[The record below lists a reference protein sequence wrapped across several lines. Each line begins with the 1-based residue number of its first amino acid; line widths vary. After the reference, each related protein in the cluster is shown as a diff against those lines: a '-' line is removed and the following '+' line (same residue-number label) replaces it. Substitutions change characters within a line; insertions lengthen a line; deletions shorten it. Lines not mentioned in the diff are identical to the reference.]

1 MRKSYFITALA
12 VCLALVT
19 AQAQETVVKRTT
31 ARKAAKMALSER
43 FVRVAKARGGEGTVV
58 QKAATLPITPDWECK
73 FDKEA
78 DFNQFTVIDG
88 NGDRFPSSYFDW
100 GTWNYL
106 YKAGDSPYGSD
117 YPDHCAG
124 YTSDEDHDADDWL
137 ITPALALKAGNTYK
151 VTYKVRAHRSS
162 MPERLEVK
170 YGTAATAAGMTQTL
184 MAKTDIANAEY
195 VEYSQELT
203 PVADGTYYIG
213 FHAVSDADNMILYL
227 DDVSVKKSAGAF
239 KGWECNFDKEA
250 DFNQFTVVD
259 SNGDRAQSSYLDW
272 GVWNY
277 LFKSGDSPYG
287 PDFPDHCAGYGC
299 DEDHDADDWLITP
312 VLKLTGGDTYIVKYK
327 VRAHWARTPERLEV
341 KYGTAATAAGMTQTL
356 MARTDISNTEYQ
368 EYTQTM
374 TPAADGDYYI
384 GFHAVSDA
392 DNMILYLDD
401 ISVKKLG
408 ALPPAAVT
416 EAVLTPDATGA
427 VKATLSFK
435 APDKATD
442 GSALTKLSGV
452 KVMEDDAEL
461 ADITSVQVGKTATYT
476 IENAG
481 TKPANHTYTL
491 IPYNADGNGE
501 KTVVSGWIGLD
512 GPTAPAGVTAEPV
525 GKNLKVAWEASKA
538 EHGGVFFADKVKYN
552 LYEMKDAATAS
563 RMVATTTG
571 ATEVP
576 VAVDANSGDQQLLQL
591 AVSASNATGVSDYSF
606 AAPLVVGAP
615 YTLPLKETFAKAGN
629 AYGFWAAEGDGWG
642 YQNQYAGVSYS
653 TDEDANGD
661 GGCADI
667 KTYYQDVV
675 ALVSGKIALGSAEKP
690 MFMYSQKT
698 DSKEGS
704 VRPLV
709 IKADGTREYLAT
721 ESLDGYADAS
731 KWVSRSYDLS
741 AYKGQK
747 WIRVGVAF
755 DQSKR
760 SYRNQH
766 LYIDNF
772 VVADETPKS
781 ITVSVSAPA
790 KMRKG
795 KAGTVKVAVT
805 NYGNAIGAYTL
816 TLTAGDT
823 EVKSVGG
830 ESLALMQ
837 TATYDIA
844 YTPSVLVKGNAVT
857 LTATLKAGEGKD
869 AVTAD
874 GSVELTAVDAHQPA
888 PTGLKALVDAQGKVS
903 LSWTAVAK
911 VDRMTDDFEDYN
923 SWSVDNAGD
932 WSFHDGDKGVTYG
945 YFDDQ
950 GLYYENEKTPFA
962 YIVWTPANYGGE
974 DITVANPTA
983 KPYSGSNAM
992 ASVYSYNRKATGEL
1006 TPLAADNWMISPE
1019 LTGKAQTV
1027 MFRVNNIS
1035 ASKPETYQV
1044 LYSTTTAAHD
1054 QFQLVAERTVSNSKW
1069 DEVSFELPEGA
1080 RYFAIRHNTK
1090 LEVSPSGIGYS
1101 SAPYLFLVD
1110 DATFASKGC
1119 TFVEYVIYRDG
1130 KPLATATA
1138 TASEDR
1144 EAQCDGADH
1153 VYQVTARYGD
1163 GSESAPVEAV
1173 VSMPTGID
1181 VIETTV
1187 DAPQSVYSLDGVKQ
1201 DANARLQRGVY
1212 IKNGKKV
1219 VVR

>member
-1 MRKSYFITALA
+1 M
-12 VCLALVT
+12 
-19 AQAQETVVKRTT
+19 
-31 ARKAAKMALSER
+31 
-43 FVRVAKARGGEGTVV
+43 
-58 QKAATLPITPDWECK
+58 
-73 FDKEA
+73 
-78 DFNQFTVIDG
+78 
-88 NGDRFPSSYFDW
+88 
-100 GTWNYL
+100 
-106 YKAGDSPYGSD
+106 
-117 YPDHCAG
+117 
-124 YTSDEDHDADDWL
+124 
-137 ITPALALKAGNTYK
+137 
-151 VTYKVRAHRSS
+151 
-162 MPERLEVK
+162 
-170 YGTAATAAGMTQTL
+170 
-184 MAKTDIANAEY
+184 
-195 VEYSQELT
+195 
-203 PVADGTYYIG
+203 
-213 FHAVSDADNMILYL
+213 
-227 DDVSVKKSAGAF
+227 
-239 KGWECNFDKEA
+239 
-250 DFNQFTVVD
+250 
-259 SNGDRAQSSYLDW
+259 
-272 GVWNY
+272 
-277 LFKSGDSPYG
+277 
-287 PDFPDHCAGYGC
+287 
-299 DEDHDADDWLITP
+299 
-312 VLKLTGGDTYIVKYK
+312 
-327 VRAHWARTPERLEV
+327 
-341 KYGTAATAAGMTQTL
+341 
-356 MARTDISNTEYQ
+356 
-368 EYTQTM
+368 
-374 TPAADGDYYI
+374 
-384 GFHAVSDA
+384 
-392 DNMILYLDD
+392 
-401 ISVKKLG
+401 
-408 ALPPAAVT
+408 
-416 EAVLTPDATGA
+416 
-427 VKATLSFK
+427 
-435 APDKATD
+435 
-442 GSALTKLSGV
+442 
-452 KVMEDDAEL
+452 
-461 ADITSVQVGKTATYT
+461 
-476 IENAG
+476 
-481 TKPANHTYTL
+481 
-491 IPYNADGNGE
+491 
-501 KTVVSGWIGLD
+501 
-512 GPTAPAGVTAEPV
+512 
-525 GKNLKVAWEASKA
+525 
-538 EHGGVFFADKVKYN
+538 
-552 LYEMKDAATAS
+552 
-563 RMVATTTG
+563 
-571 ATEVP
+571 
-576 VAVDANSGDQQLLQL
+576 
-591 AVSASNATGVSDYSF
+591 
-606 AAPLVVGAP
+606 
-615 YTLPLKETFAKAGN
+615 
-629 AYGFWAAEGDGWG
+629 
-642 YQNQYAGVSYS
+642 
-653 TDEDANGD
+653 
-661 GGCADI
+661 
-667 KTYYQDVV
+667 
-675 ALVSGKIALGSAEKP
+675 
-690 MFMYSQKT
+690 
-698 DSKEGS
+698 
-704 VRPLV
+704 RPLV

-721 ESLDGYADAS
+721 ESLDGYADAG

-823 EVKSVGG
+823 EVKTVGG

-869 AVTAD
+869 AITAD

-911 VDRMTDDFEDYN
+911 VDHMTDDFEDYN
-923 SWSVDNAGD
+923 SWGVDNAGD

-950 GLYYENEKTPFA
+950 GLYYDNEKTPFA

-1035 ASKPETYQV
+1035 ASKPETYQM
-1044 LYSTTTAAHD
+1044 LFSTTTAAHD
-1054 QFQLVAERTVSNSKW
+1054 QFQLVAEKTVSNSKW

-1090 LEVSPSGIGYS
+1090 LKVSPSGIGYS

-1130 KPLATATA
+1130 KPLATAAT

-1219 VVR
+1219 IVR

>member
-1 MRKSYFITALA
+1 
-12 VCLALVT
+12 
-19 AQAQETVVKRTT
+19 
-31 ARKAAKMALSER
+31 
-43 FVRVAKARGGEGTVV
+43 
-58 QKAATLPITPDWECK
+58 
-73 FDKEA
+73 
-78 DFNQFTVIDG
+78 
-88 NGDRFPSSYFDW
+88 
-100 GTWNYL
+100 
-106 YKAGDSPYGSD
+106 
-117 YPDHCAG
+117 
-124 YTSDEDHDADDWL
+124 
-137 ITPALALKAGNTYK
+137 
-151 VTYKVRAHRSS
+151 
-162 MPERLEVK
+162 
-170 YGTAATAAGMTQTL
+170 
-184 MAKTDIANAEY
+184 
-195 VEYSQELT
+195 
-203 PVADGTYYIG
+203 
-213 FHAVSDADNMILYL
+213 
-227 DDVSVKKSAGAF
+227 
-239 KGWECNFDKEA
+239 
-250 DFNQFTVVD
+250 
-259 SNGDRAQSSYLDW
+259 
-272 GVWNY
+272 
-277 LFKSGDSPYG
+277 
-287 PDFPDHCAGYGC
+287 
-299 DEDHDADDWLITP
+299 
-312 VLKLTGGDTYIVKYK
+312 
-327 VRAHWARTPERLEV
+327 
-341 KYGTAATAAGMTQTL
+341 
-356 MARTDISNTEYQ
+356 
-368 EYTQTM
+368 
-374 TPAADGDYYI
+374 
-384 GFHAVSDA
+384 
-392 DNMILYLDD
+392 
-401 ISVKKLG
+401 
-408 ALPPAAVT
+408 
-416 EAVLTPDATGA
+416 
-427 VKATLSFK
+427 
-435 APDKATD
+435 
-442 GSALTKLSGV
+442 
-452 KVMEDDAEL
+452 
-461 ADITSVQVGKTATYT
+461 
-476 IENAG
+476 
-481 TKPANHTYTL
+481 
-491 IPYNADGNGE
+491 
-501 KTVVSGWIGLD
+501 
-512 GPTAPAGVTAEPV
+512 
-525 GKNLKVAWEASKA
+525 
-538 EHGGVFFADKVKYN
+538 
-552 LYEMKDAATAS
+552 
-563 RMVATTTG
+563 
-571 ATEVP
+571 
-576 VAVDANSGDQQLLQL
+576 
-591 AVSASNATGVSDYSF
+591 
-606 AAPLVVGAP
+606 
-615 YTLPLKETFAKAGN
+615 
-629 AYGFWAAEGDGWG
+629 
-642 YQNQYAGVSYS
+642 
-653 TDEDANGD
+653 
-661 GGCADI
+661 
-667 KTYYQDVV
+667 
-675 ALVSGKIALGSAEKP
+675 

-721 ESLDGYADAS
+721 ESLDGYADAG

-741 AYKGQK
+741 AYKGQE

-823 EVKSVGG
+823 EVKTVGG

-950 GLYYENEKTPFA
+950 GLYYDNEKTPFA

-1035 ASKPETYQV
+1035 ASNPETYQV

-1054 QFQLVAERTVSNSKW
+1054 QFQLVAEKTVSNSKW

-1130 KPLATATA
+1130 KPLATAAT

-1181 VIETTV
+1181 IIETTV
-1187 DAPQSVYSLDGVKQ
+1187 DTPQGVYSLDGVKQ